1 MNIKSLCVG
10 AFALSQ
16 AFCTTL
22 DSAEGAQNHYPPV
35 MTSTN
40 YVMTSFTAENKDELL
55 PEYLGFLYNFFTSD
69 AAKLFHT
76 GDSWDANAGEMKVWQ
91 EKLEGLGL
99 AGLSDS
105 QVLSYVVLAHADAET
120 DAKILERVSEKV
132 KTVVS
137 QHKKQIEDLVDDTR
151 KPLFKKLLAHLG
163 LDSRNLNEGDKL
175 PRYIIADASGKV
187 SGLFRLGGLKEGVAQ
202 LAWLADDKHMTLE
215 IPNMLSD
222 AIVQVFKTYQMPG
235 APQFLGTQLKAIELS
250 FRMERG
256 AAYGLLFAN
265 LKAKGFVVSP
275 LGLTEE
281 HGGFKNKFQV
291 SLSEVEAEH
300 AE

>member
-105 QVLSYVVLAHADAET
+105 QVLSYVVLAHADASVLGRFSGDVAT
-120 DAKILERVSEKV
+120 A
-132 KTVVS
+132 VS
-137 QHKKQIEDLVDDTR
+137 QHQEQILGLVEDGR
-151 KPLFKKLLAHLG
+151 MPLIKKLLAHLG
-163 LDSRNLNEGDKL
+163 LDSRNLNQGDKL

-187 SGLFRLGGLKEGVAQ
+187 SGLFRLGGLKAGVAQ

-256 AAYGLLFAN
+256 AAYGPLFAN